1 MSENKADA
9 SLNPFFYQLAEN
21 ARHIVFAYDLTK
33 DNFLYLNPFFEE
45 IWGLQKEDVMRDPT
59 SIISTIHPEDKDYVI
74 RYYHQMQDESAEKN
88 IDIEFRI
95 QLEDKSVRWLH
106 FASFAYHKEGNQ
118 RVIAGLIDDIT
129 DFKENAQVLNKFAA
143 KKNAVL
149 EILSHDLSRPL
160 ANIQGLSTLL
170 ADLLEPYDEEKVE
183 KIVDMIARSSK
194 QGIELIRSFV
204 QEEFLESVQAKL
216 IKKRVNL
223 IKELELLISEYQR
236 NESMIKKKF
245 YFKTSSDSIHMRL
258 DDAKFMQVI
267 NNLFSNSIKFT
278 TDGGEITLTVADQ
291 TRQVLITV
299 QDNGIGIPEH
309 LQEGLFEKYPNAR
322 RKGLKG
328 EPSTGLG
335 MSIIRQIVE
344 WHGGSVWFESEEN
357 KGSTFFIQL
366 PKE

>member
-1 MSENKADA
+1 MSDNNADA
-9 SLNPFFYQLAEN
+9 TLNPFFYQLAEN
-21 ARHIVFAYDLTK
+21 ARHIVFAYDLTS

-45 IWGLQKEDVMRDPT
+45 IWGMQKEDVMQEPT

-74 RYYHQMQDESAEKN
+74 RYYHQLRDESAGKN
-88 IDIEFRI
+88 IDLEFRI
-95 QLEDKSVRWLH
+95 QLNDKSVRWLH
-106 FASFAYHKEGNQ
+106 FASFAYHKEGEQ
-118 RVIAGLIDDIT
+118 QVIAGLIDDIT
-129 DFKENAQVLNKFAA
+129 DIKENARVLNKFAA

-170 ADLLEPYDEEKVE
+170 ADLVEPYDEEKVNN
-183 KIVDMIARSSK
+183 IVDMIARSSK
-194 QGIELIRSFV
+194 QGIELIRTFV

-216 IKKRVNL
+216 VKKRINL
-223 IKELELLISEYQR
+223 IKELKLLISEYQR
-236 NESMIKKKF
+236 NELLIKKKF
-245 YFKTSSDSIHMRL
+245 YFKTSNDSVYMKL

-267 NNLFSNSIKFT
+267 NNLFSNAIKFT
-278 TDGGEITLTVADQ
+278 KDGGEITLTVVEQ
-291 TRQVLITV
+291 SEQVLITV

-335 MSIIRQIVE
+335 MSIIRQIVK
-344 WHGGSVWFESEEN
+344 WHDGEIWFESEEN
-357 KGSTFFIQL
+357 QGSTFFIQL